1 MEKAKEIQSKLDSLQ
16 QEMHAK
22 VEACDVKYSKEKN
35 AIFAARRAAVA
46 ELIAKKEMP
55 ANFWAL
61 ALIALLQMKDREST
75 TTPHFLGPY
84 DEELLKTY
92 LEDIEVLYT
101 DKGHRITLR
110 FKPNPFF
117 EETELWAQ
125 ASEIMNYEAGEEDE
139 MPPAE
144 ESWGFSGVT
153 WKDGH
158 GPQLDEDED
167 EEDDGAPGKK
177 RPHPSSG
184 GLAASASSST
194 QGPSVLEE
202 WEDEMADRKMLLRMV
217 ELFVHHN
224 PVSALRDAGAATA
237 GASNAR
243 LRTRR
248 SAYKPV
254 KSGFPHVRRLT
265 VAAAKDGDATSGG
278 TGIATTAYTT
288 PAGKKARLKCG
299 FLVGF
304 HGAEAVIA
312 SYSADLYSADIWRW
326 RVTPAHV
333 SGTTPSLPSI
343 SKPLPSFRKGETQL
357 RISLE
362 SSVAGYEANGSSML
376 PASMLQWF
384 YRSVQ
389 PFLNMTASVCSNC
402 TSAVTVLV
410 SPEALNTSGN
420 QKSAAVRDR

>member
-35 AIFAARRAAVA
+35 AIFAARRAVIA

-101 DKGHRITLR
+101 EKGHRITLR

-125 ASEIMNYEAGEEDE
+125 ASEIMNHEAGEEDE

-158 GPQLDEDED
+158 GPQLDEDE
-167 EEDDGAPGKK
+167 EEEEDGAPGKK

-184 GLAASASSST
+184 GLDASASSLT
-194 QGPSVLEE
+194 QGPSVLEVFSEMPPHPEEDEEMDEEDDDAVADAIEE
-202 WEDEMADRKMLLRMV
+202 WEEEMADRKMLLRMV
-217 ELFVHHN
+217 ELFVHYN
-224 PVSALRDAGAATA
+224 PVSALRDAGAATT
-237 GASNAR
+237 GVSN
-243 LRTRR
+243 
-248 SAYKPV
+248 
-254 KSGFPHVRRLT
+254 GEE
-265 VAAAKDGDATSGG
+265 AT
-278 TGIATTAYTT
+278 A
-288 PAGKKARLKCG
+288 KKAK
-299 FLVGF
+299 V
-304 HGAEAVIA
+304 E
-312 SYSADLYSADIWRW
+312 
-326 RVTPAHV
+326 
-333 SGTTPSLPSI
+333 
-343 SKPLPSFRKGETQL
+343 
-357 RISLE
+357 
-362 SSVAGYEANGSSML
+362 
-376 PASMLQWF
+376 
-384 YRSVQ
+384 
-389 PFLNMTASVCSNC
+389 
-402 TSAVTVLV
+402 
-410 SPEALNTSGN
+410 
-420 QKSAAVRDR
+420 